1 MAQKPRREV
10 PSLLIAMG
18 LGMVAT
24 VLQILVLR
32 ELLAFGRGNELIFSL
47 ALGVWLALVAGG
59 SGIGDLLVKSQH
71 SAESRGRL
79 AVIFLMAVSC
89 LLPIWLV
96 AVRFLGG
103 ILGLEAGELL
113 SVWNL
118 LAVTF
123 IYLAIPCLILGVT
136 FPFAATLYREQG
148 GGTLA
153 YLWEGMGATLGG
165 LGLVVA
171 FGAGID
177 PVSIACLTG
186 AIGCILTSPLGQII
200 GSLSAVRASTAPA
213 LLLLLLAITG
223 LSHLADDMSRQYGTF
238 PQYALI
244 QSRYTPYGNLT
255 VVARQKEFSLFDN
268 GMLLAGGRTPQVAE
282 PLPHIALSAVNPL
295 RNVLFIGGGAEGM
308 VEQALLHSPNRL
320 DYVEL
325 DGDIA
330 KLARYTL
337 QVLPDDS
344 RLNIITADP
353 RRFLVQNLDQLYDAI
368 VLALGDPISLLTG
381 RVYTAEAF
389 AEARHKLTPDGVLAL
404 QVHGAE
410 NYLPPKSAAYVATI
424 YAALM
429 LEFPKVVVLPGQ
441 PVIMLAYADA
451 NHADLDADKVYQTL
465 RLRGINPVFLT
476 REILWER
483 FDPLRS
489 EKFMRAIKEA
499 ERSIKPNR
507 DVDPVAFRTDLLRWS
522 EMMQENI
529 APLEQSALPGWILM
543 LAPILPAVGFVAWGR
558 LGKRRLMRGAG
569 MSWLTGYCAMA
580 GTIIVLYIFQIAVGS
595 LYLNLA
601 LLTAASMFG
610 LGIGAFL
617 GRRSRG
623 ARAALVSSV
632 LLSLPLVLLVWQL
645 PWLGNLTPSLAITFI
660 VLVAFLAGAGTGAG
674 FAAACGTALGEG
686 VGFIYAMDVAGAAL
700 AAVWGALILL
710 PQGGL
715 PGLAGSGIVLVCALM
730 VLAIWEWL
738 SYGSDPA
745 MKGR

>member
-1 MAQKPRREV
+1 MAQKQRREV
-10 PSLLIAMG
+10 PSLLIALG

-32 ELLAFGRGNELIFSL
+32 ELLAFSRGNELIFSL
-47 ALGVWLALVAGG
+47 ALGVWLALVATG
-59 SGIGDLLVKSQH
+59 SGIGDLLVKPQRST
-71 SAESRGRL
+71 ESRGRL
-79 AVIFLMAVSC
+79 AVIFLMTVSC
-89 LLPIWLV
+89 LLPLWIV
-96 AVRFLGG
+96 VVRFLGG

-118 LAVTF
+118 LAVVF
-123 IYLAIPCLILGVT
+123 VYLAIPCLILGIT

-153 YLWEGMGATLGG
+153 YLWEGVGATMGG

-186 AIGCILTSPLGQII
+186 ALGCILTSPLGQII
-200 GSLSAVRASTAPA
+200 GSVSAMRASTAPA
-213 LLLLLLAITG
+213 LLLLLLTITG
-223 LSHLADDMSRQYGTF
+223 IARLADDLSRQYGTF

-282 PLPHIALSAVNPL
+282 PLTHIALSAVTPL
-295 RNVLFIGGGAEGM
+295 RSVLFIGGGPAGM
-308 VEQALLHSPNRL
+308 VEQALLHSPSRL

-330 KLARYTL
+330 KLAHDTL
-337 QVLPDDS
+337 QVVPDDA

-353 RRFLVQNLDQLYDAI
+353 RRFLTQNPDKVYDAI
-368 VLALGDPISLLTG
+368 VLALGDPISLVVG

-389 AEARHKLTPDGVLAL
+389 AAARRKLAPDGVLAL
-404 QVHGAE
+404 QIHGAE

-424 YAALM
+424 YAALKSA
-429 LEFPKVVVLPGQ
+429 FPRVDVLPGQ
-441 PVIMLAYADA
+441 PVIMLAYANL
-451 NHADLDADKVYQTL
+451 NHAVLDADKVYQTL
-465 RLRGINPVFLT
+465 RMRGINPLYLN
-476 REILWER
+476 REVLWER
-483 FDPLRS
+483 LDPLRT
-489 EKFMRAIKEA
+489 EKFMRTINEA
-499 ERSIKPNR
+499 ERKIEPNR
-507 DVDPVAFRTDLLRWS
+507 DNEPVAFRTDLLRWS
-522 EMMQENI
+522 EMMQESI
-529 APLEQSALPGWILM
+529 APLETNTLPGWIPM
-543 LAPILPAVGFVAWGR
+543 LAPLLPAVGFVAWGR
-558 LGKRRLMRGAG
+558 IARRRLLRGVG
-569 MSWLTGYCAMA
+569 MSWLTGYCSMA

-623 ARAALVSSV
+623 ARAAIISSV

-645 PWLGNLTPSLAITFI
+645 PWLGSLTASLATTFI

-686 VGFIYAMDVAGAAL
+686 VGFVYSMDVAGAAL
-700 AAVWGALILL
+700 AAVWGALVVL
-710 PQGGL
+710 PLGGL
-715 PGLAGSGIVLVCALM
+715 PMLAGSGIVLVCAFM
-730 VLAIWEWL
+730 ALAVWEWL
-738 SYGSDPA
+738 SYGSDPG
-745 MKGR
+745 MQGR